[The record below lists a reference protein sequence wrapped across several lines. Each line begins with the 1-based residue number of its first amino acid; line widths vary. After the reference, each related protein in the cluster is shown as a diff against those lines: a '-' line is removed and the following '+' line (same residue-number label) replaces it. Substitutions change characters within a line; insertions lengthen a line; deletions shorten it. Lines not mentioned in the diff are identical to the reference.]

1 MNGVMV
7 AVDRVRSLA
16 GGPRS
21 GFECVAQPHPD
32 DVGLR
37 VAGEGLPQWIFLQRN
52 VANLQRLEVH
62 TPRECACRR
71 GTFHF
76 PQHSPQ
82 RWLFYLSATY
92 HMLPFHAIPLQPSQH
107 IPPHPSLHFP
117 SLHRGDHLH

>member
-76 PQHSPQ
+76 PQHSPT
-82 RWLFYLSATY
+82 FSANTSISGSFV
-92 HMLPFHAIPLQPSQH
+92 MGKF
-107 IPPHPSLHFP
+107 SLYFEQETFVI
-117 SLHRGDHLH
+117 LWGLWV